1 MGKADL
7 FIQGVRAKSYD
18 PEKVALGLMA
28 LSAVF
33 FSDRHLM
40 LEPDC
45 SQWTQDVNDDQEAF
59 DKRCDALM
67 FLTSGDPRAGW
78 WHLQPL
84 DLEERVSLV
93 KEILTYQLY
102 SVLFAG
108 GKDMPF
114 SQFYDDPK
122 GLVKCWDT
130 YFETES
136 GFEHADDIVHHICS
150 NEDVHEVGSEFLQ
163 LGEQADLG
171 DWQEVDSRFYDFITK
186 VKEVEPF
193 GWGAA
198 FDSDDVNKPV
208 SLGGSGRVVDY
219 EFERDGE
226 YDVGFVIL
234 SPFPGIRASEE
245 ASERFKTYCSDFNRV
260 ERSRWFTSYWSD
272 SACAQLSSK

>member
-7 FIQGVRAKSYD
+7 FIQGIRAKSYD
-18 PEKVALGLMA
+18 PEKVVLGLMA
-28 LSAVF
+28 LGDAF
-33 FSDRHLM
+33 FSHRHFM

-45 SQWTQDVNDDQEAF
+45 SQWTQDVNHSNEAF
-59 DKRCDALM
+59 ERRCDALM
-67 FLTSGDPRAGW
+67 FLTSGDPRAAW

-108 GKDMPF
+108 GEDMPF

-122 GLVKCWDT
+122 GLIKCWDS
-130 YFETES
+130 YFEVES
-136 GFEHADDIVHHICS
+136 GFEHADDIVHHICTD
-150 NEDVHEVGSEFLQ
+150 EDVHEVGSDFLNSA
-163 LGEQADLG
+163 EQVNLE
-171 DWQEVDSRFYDFITK
+171 DWSEVDLRFHDFITK

-193 GWGAA
+193 ASGGA
-198 FDSDDVNKPV
+198 FDSDDVSKPV

-219 EFERDGE
+219 AFEHNSG
-226 YDVGFVIL
+226 YDVGFVVL
-234 SPFPGIRASEE
+234 SPFPGVRPREDASD
-245 ASERFKTYCSDFNRV
+245 RFKTYCSDFNRV

-272 SACAQLSSK
+272 SPCAQLSSK